1 MTRSKNPVAVRCIAG
16 IFPETG
22 YPVFLLSGKYRI
34 HSLCDLEKNMHMTKK
49 KKNEKKNIIIP
60 PTGVSEN
67 GRSIVIISQLH
78 GILEEDIRIDLEKTF
93 LTISAVKSGVT
104 VNGKIPVPSGSRISK
119 KKFHNGILEI
129 ILERPL

>member
-1 MTRSKNPVAVRCIAG
+1 MVK
-16 IFPETG
+16 
-22 YPVFLLSGKYRI
+22 
-34 HSLCDLEKNMHMTKK
+34 TKK
-49 KKNEKKNIIIP
+49 KKNEEKNIIIP

-104 VNGKIPVPSGSRISK
+104 VKGKIPVPAGSRISK